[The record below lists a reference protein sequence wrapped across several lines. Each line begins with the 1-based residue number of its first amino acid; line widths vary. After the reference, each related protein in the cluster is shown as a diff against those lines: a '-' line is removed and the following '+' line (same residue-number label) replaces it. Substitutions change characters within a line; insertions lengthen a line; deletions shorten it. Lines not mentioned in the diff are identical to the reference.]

1 MEGIQNYV
9 ANLVIPRKARPKL
22 DEATF
27 FLESFKPLNREEWDL
42 VKKHEDKLWRPMY
55 GSVVF
60 GIMLSLSLR
69 RYIPRLRA
77 APMSTKSLIDIG
89 LVLTSTGFTAINFAV
104 PRYLNSISDIRASLV
119 EKSRLFVTV
128 R

>member
-1 MEGIQNYV
+1 MEGLQNFL
-9 ANLVIPRKARPKL
+9 ANLVIPRRSQPKL

-27 FLESFKPLNREEWDL
+27 FVEAFKPLNKEEWQL
-42 VKKHEDKLWRPMY
+42 VKNHEEKLWRPMY
-55 GSVVF
+55 GSVLF

-77 APMSTKSLIDIG
+77 ASFSTKSLLDIG

-104 PRYLNSISDIRASLV
+104 PRYLNSISDLRSALV
-119 EKSRLFVTV
+119 EKSKIG
-128 R
+128 